1 MNPYVLLTKL
11 GREKREKP
19 KFGTVTRIE
28 KCRIFDTPHSE
39 ISLHTCVCLEMF
51 TRMIEIESTIS
62 RGLFRGAPQ
71 QCAEDRNH

>member
-1 MNPYVLLTKL
+1 MLLTEL

-28 KCRIFDTPHSE
+28 KYLCRIFNTPYAKYR
-39 ISLHTCVCLEMF
+39 SLHTCVCFEIF
-51 TRMIEIESTIS
+51 TRMIKIESIIS

-71 QCAEDRNH
+71 RYAGDRNH